1 MTRPT
6 RRKANWNSTPRRTVT
21 APAGPVPAPPEF
33 LGIWRWRQPD
43 PNETTE
49 AWFERT
55 ERQRAILLDHAK
67 TWLLTGRRVTVNLD
81 PRTGGGDVAG
91 RTGTI
96 LRLNDP
102 AVPDF
107 VSVHFTAA
115 GREKRPRVRLL
126 PLEVLTPTE

>member
-6 RRKANWNSTPRRTVT
+6 RRKAGWGSKPRGEIA
-21 APAGPVPAPPEF
+21 APVGPLPDAPEF
-33 LGIWRWRQPD
+33 LETWRWRQPG

-49 AWFERT
+49 AWFART
-55 ERQRAILLDHAK
+55 ERQRAILLDSAK
-67 TWLLTGRRVTVNLD
+67 PWLVTGRRVTVNLD

-96 LRLNDP
+96 LRLSDP
-102 AVPDF
+102 ALADF
-107 VSVHFTAA
+107 ISVHFASF
-115 GREKRPRVRLL
+115 GRQKRPRVRLL